1 MRTLRACGV
10 LLIIAPLACGE
21 AGQEVALMSRQ
32 TDAAVAA
39 SEALAPTA
47 LPAADAAAQS
57 MWAEQKLIR
66 TADLEV
72 EVDSARAAMEEA
84 ERIAT
89 ASDGLVADSR
99 ITQDSRGKEHAT
111 VSLRVPTQR
120 FEETLGQLRQLGT
133 VEREAVHTEDVT
145 KAYADLETRLAVKDE
160 TAARLRRLL
169 SSQTGSLSDV
179 LEVERELGRVTAE
192 IELLKGERR
201 YYDERIAYST
211 VNLTLMEPGALAS
224 SGIGTPI
231 AEAFR
236 RAAEVLSISVAWL
249 IYLVVFLAPWLAVAG
264 LGWWGVRQVRKARRA
279 G

>member
-10 LLIIAPLACGE
+10 LLIVAPLACGE

-32 TDAAVAA
+32 TDAAVVA

-47 LPAADAAAQS
+47 LPAADAVAQS
-57 MWAEQKLIR
+57 MWTEQKLIR

-72 EVDSARAAMEEA
+72 EVDSARGALEEA

-89 ASDGLVADSR
+89 AHDGLVADSR
-99 ITQDSRGKEHAT
+99 ITKDVRGKEHAT
-111 VSLRVPTQR
+111 VSLRVPTPR
-120 FEETLGQLRQLGT
+120 FVETLAQLRRLGS

-145 KAYADLETRLAVKDE
+145 KAYADLETRLAVKEE

-169 SSQTGSLSDV
+169 SSQTGDLSDV

-201 YYDERIAYST
+201 YYDQRVAYST
-211 VNLTLMEPGALAS
+211 INLTLMEPGALAS

-236 RAAEVLSISVAWL
+236 QAVEVLSTSVAWL

-264 LGWWGVRQVRKARRA
+264 LGWWGVRRVRRARRA
-279 G
+279 D